1 MPKTKIVEI
10 TEKFTKKDNFA
21 ALRECVLE
29 HADWFD
35 EGEADRLVEFID
47 HEVELLTRRAAG
59 AKKYAEKHA
68 KKAEDAMAVN
78 LMEVLTANGG
88 LMTIPQICAEMNPE
102 LMATPQKVTYRLTSL
117 VKAHTIVKE
126 LVSVKEEGK
135 PTRKVNAYRVATEND
150 TFEDEIVEE

>member
-35 EGEADRLVEFID
+35 EGEADRLIEFID
-47 HEVELLTRRAAG
+47 HEVELLTKRAAG

-68 KKAEDAMAVN
+68 KRAEDAMAIN
-78 LMEVLTANGG
+78 LMEVLVANDT
-88 LMTIPQICAEMNPE
+88 LMTIPQIVAAMNPE
-102 LMATPQKVTYRLTSL
+102 LQATPQKLTYRLTAL
-117 VKAHTIVKE
+117 VKAHEVVKE

-135 PTRKVNAYRVATEND
+135 PTRRVNAYRLAND
-150 TFEDEIVEE
+150 TNTFEDEAAE

>member
-10 TEKFTKKDNFA
+10 TEKFTKKDNFT

-47 HEVELLTRRAAG
+47 HEVELLTRRASG

-68 KKAEDAMAVN
+68 KKATDEMATN
-78 LMEVLTANGG
+78 LMEVLVANDT
-88 LMTIPQICAEMNPE
+88 LMTIPQICAEMKPE
-102 LMATPQKVTYRLTSL
+102 LMATPQKVTYRLTAL
-117 VKAHTIVKE
+117 VKAHEVVKE

-135 PTRKVNAYRVATEND
+135 PIRRVNAYRLANDTD
-150 TFEDEIVEE
+150 TFEDEGVEE

>member
-1 MPKTKIVEI
+1 MPKTKIIEI

-47 HEVELLTRRAAG
+47 HEVELLTKRAAG

-78 LMEVLTANGG
+78 LMEVLVANDT
-88 LMTIPQICAEMNPE
+88 LMTIPQIVAAMNPE
-102 LMATPQKVTYRLTSL
+102 LQATPQKLTYRLTAL
-117 VKAHTIVKE
+117 VKAHEVVKE

-135 PTRKVNAYRVATEND
+135 PTRRVNAYRLANDTD
-150 TFEDEIVEE
+150 TFEDEAAE

>member
-29 HADWFD
+29 HTDWFD

-47 HEVELLTRRAAG
+47 HEVELLTKRAAG

-78 LMEVLTANGG
+78 LMEVLVANDT
-88 LMTIPQICAEMNPE
+88 LMTIPQIVAAMNPE
-102 LMATPQKVTYRLTSL
+102 LQATPQKLTYRLTAL
-117 VKAHTIVKE
+117 VKAHEVVKE

-135 PTRKVNAYRVATEND
+135 PTRRVNAYRLANDTD
-150 TFEDEIVEE
+150 TFEDEAAE

>member
-21 ALRECVLE
+21 TLRECVLE

-47 HEVELLTRRAAG
+47 HEVELLTRRASG

-68 KKAEDAMAVN
+68 KKATDEMATN
-78 LMEVLTANGG
+78 LMEVLVANDT
-88 LMTIPQICAEMNPE
+88 LMTIPQICAEMKPE
-102 LMATPQKVTYRLTSL
+102 LMATPQKVTYRLTTL
-117 VKAHTIVKE
+117 VKAHEVVKE

-135 PTRKVNAYRVATEND
+135 PTRRVNAYRLANDTD
-150 TFEDEIVEE
+150 TFEDEAVEE

>member
-35 EGEADRLVEFID
+35 EGEADRLIEFID
-47 HEVELLTRRAAG
+47 HEVELLTKRAAG

-68 KKAEDAMAVN
+68 KKAEDAMATN
-78 LMEVLTANGG
+78 LMEVLVANDT
-88 LMTIPQICAEMNPE
+88 LMTIPQIVAAMNPE
-102 LMATPQKVTYRLTSL
+102 LQATPQKLTYRLTAL
-117 VKAHTIVKE
+117 VKAHEVVKE

-135 PTRKVNAYRVATEND
+135 PTRRVNAYRLANDTD
-150 TFEDEIVEE
+150 TFEDEAAE

>member
-29 HADWFD
+29 HADWFN

-47 HEVELLTRRAAG
+47 HEVELLTKRAAG

-78 LMEVLTANGG
+78 LMEVLVANDT
-88 LMTIPQICAEMNPE
+88 LMTIPQIVAAMNPE
-102 LMATPQKVTYRLTSL
+102 LQATPQKLTYRLTAL
-117 VKAHTIVKE
+117 VKAHEVVKE

-135 PTRKVNAYRVATEND
+135 PTRRVNAYRLANDTD
-150 TFEDEIVEE
+150 TFEDEAAE

>member
-35 EGEADRLVEFID
+35 EDEADRLIEFID
-47 HEVELLTRRAAG
+47 HEVELLTKRAAG

-78 LMEVLTANGG
+78 LMEVLVANDT
-88 LMTIPQICAEMNPE
+88 LMTIPQIVAAMNPE
-102 LMATPQKVTYRLTSL
+102 LQATPQKLTYRLTAL
-117 VKAHTIVKE
+117 VKAHEVVKE

-135 PTRKVNAYRVATEND
+135 PTRRVNAYRLANDTD
-150 TFEDEIVEE
+150 TFEDEAAE

>member
-47 HEVELLTRRAAG
+47 HEVELLTKRAAG

-78 LMEVLTANGG
+78 LMEVLVANDT
-88 LMTIPQICAEMNPE
+88 LMTIPQIVAAMNPE
-102 LMATPQKVTYRLTSL
+102 LQATPQKLTYRLTAL
-117 VKAHTIVKE
+117 VKAHEVVKE

-135 PTRKVNAYRVATEND
+135 PTRRVNAYRLANDTD
-150 TFEDEIVEE
+150 TFEDEAAE